1 MSAVSPR
8 EYHARRD
15 AEIRRQREDL
25 RLQVLD
31 RARSAIRR
39 LAPEFPPIQAVYLF
53 GSVVQPG
60 QFSVA
65 SDVDVAVDC
74 EDITAET
81 PFWRALEM
89 ALERNV
95 VLLPRQGTVA
105 QTVELYGELCYQRDI
120 GEPPP
125 SAFRG

>member
-1 MSAVSPR
+1 MSTVSPR

-15 AEIRRQREDL
+15 AEIRRQREDQ
-25 RLQVLD
+25 RLEVLE

-53 GSVVQPG
+53 GSVVRPG
-60 QFSVA
+60 RFGVA

-74 EDITAET
+74 EDITVET
-81 PFWRALEM
+81 PFWRALEE

-95 VLLPRQGTVA
+95 DLRPRMGAVA
-105 QTVELYGELCYQRDI
+105 QAVEDFGELCYERKTA
-120 GEPPP
+120 G
-125 SAFRG
+125 S